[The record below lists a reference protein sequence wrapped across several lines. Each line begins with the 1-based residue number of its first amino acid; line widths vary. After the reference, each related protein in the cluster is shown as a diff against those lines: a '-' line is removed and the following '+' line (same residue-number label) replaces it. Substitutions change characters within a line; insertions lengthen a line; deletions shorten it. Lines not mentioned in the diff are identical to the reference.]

1 MTKAVLFDLDGVLI
15 KTEHINTKAAIL
27 SMREQG
33 INLAASDKKF
43 ITGRNPVDY
52 SVDFARKYR
61 FDRGKMLVSHA
72 LHYERLYHMAKRYSY
87 SHDFV
92 LRVRRIGFKTALV
105 TSAERDTVGNALR
118 VLKLKDSAFDT
129 FVTFE
134 ECKKHKPSPLPY
146 LMAAKRLKL
155 KPRECVVI
163 EDSVAGVLSAK
174 RARMKCIAVTNSYP
188 ASKLKKAD
196 LIVKTL
202 DDRRVLEFLAC

>member
-1 MTKAVLFDLDGVLI
+1 MIKAVLFDLDGVLI
-15 KTEHINTKAAIL
+15 NTEHINTKAAIL

-33 INLAASDKKF
+33 TKLTSADKKF

-52 SVDFARKYR
+52 SLDFAKKYK

-72 LHYERLYHMAKRYSY
+72 LHYERLYYTAKRYSY

-92 LRVRRIGFKTALV
+92 LRVRKLGFKTALV

-118 VLKLKDSAFDT
+118 VLNLKDSAFDT

-134 ECKKHKPSPLPY
+134 ECRKHKPSPAPY
-146 LMAAKRLKL
+146 LMAARRLKL
-155 KPRECVVI
+155 KPSECVVI
-163 EDSVAGVLSAK
+163 EDSIAGVLSAK
-174 RARMKCIAVTNSYP
+174 RAKMKCIAVTNSYP

-196 LIVKTL
+196 LIVKSLT
-202 DDRRVLEFLAC
+202 DKRVMEFLTC